1 MSIKDNIISYN
12 NKINGNA
19 RLIAVSKTKPIEDL
33 QEAYEAGQRLFGENK
48 ALEMRDKH
56 EVLPKDIRWHFIGHL
71 QTNKVKYIA
80 PFVELI
86 HSVDSLHLLQQI
98 NKEAIK
104 NNRVIDCLLQI
115 DIAHEET
122 KFGLEEA
129 EADELLSSEEFTK
142 LENVRI
148 CGLMGIGSIT
158 DDKNKTKKE
167 FNNLKEYFLKAKE
180 KFFKSKTYFCEL
192 SMGMSE
198 DFEIALQEGA
208 TLVRIGSSI
217 FGARDYASKN

>member
-1 MSIKDNIISYN
+1 MSIRDNILNYN
-12 NKINGNA
+12 NKITGNA

-129 EADELLSSEEFTK
+129 EADELLSSEEFAK

>member
-1 MSIKDNIISYN
+1 MSIRDNILNYN
-12 NKINGNA
+12 NKITGNA
-19 RLIAVSKTKPIEDL
+19 RLIAVSKTKPVEDL

-56 EVLPKDIRWHFIGHL
+56 EILPKDIRWHFIGHL

-86 HSVDSLHLLQQI
+86 HSVDSLNLLKQI

-122 KFGLEEA
+122 KFGLEEN
-129 EADELLSSEEFTK
+129 EADELLSSEEFAELK
-142 LENVRI
+142 NVRI

-167 FNNLKEYFLKAKE
+167 FNNLKKYFDKTKN
-180 KFFKSKTYFCEL
+180 KFFNSKSYFCEL
-192 SMGMSE
+192 SMGMSQ
-198 DFEIALQEGA
+198 DFELAIEEGA

>member
-12 NKINGNA
+12 NKINGNT
-19 RLIAVSKTKPIEDL
+19 RLIAVSKMKPVEDL
-33 QEAYEAGQRLFGENK
+33 KEAYDAGQRLFGENK
-48 ALEMRDKH
+48 ALEMRDKY
-56 EVLPKDIRWHFIGHL
+56 EVLPKDIKWHFIGHL

-122 KFGLEEA
+122 KFGLSDSEA
-129 EADELLSSEEFTK
+129 EELLSSDEFSQ
-142 LENVRI
+142 LQNVRI

-158 DDKNKTKKE
+158 NDKNKTKKE
-167 FNNLKEYFLKAKE
+167 FNHLKNRFCEFKN
-180 KFFKSKTYFCEL
+180 KFFESCSYFCEL

-198 DFEIALQEGA
+198 DFEIAMEEGA

-217 FGARDYASKN
+217 FGARDYTSNN

>member
-1 MSIKDNIISYN
+1 MSIRDNILNYN
-12 NKINGNA
+12 NKITGNA

-56 EVLPKDIRWHFIGHL
+56 EILPKDIRWHFIGHL

-86 HSVDSLHLLQQI
+86 HSVDSLNLLKQI

-122 KFGLEEA
+122 KFGLEENEA
-129 EADELLSSEEFTK
+129 EELLSSEEFAELK
-142 LENVRI
+142 NVRI

-167 FNNLKEYFLKAKE
+167 FNNLKKYFDETKN
-180 KFFKSKTYFCEL
+180 KFFNSKTYFCEL
-192 SMGMSE
+192 SMGMSQ
-198 DFEIALQEGA
+198 DFELAIEEGA

>member
-1 MSIKDNIISYN
+1 MSIRDNILNYN
-12 NKINGNA
+12 NKITGNA

-56 EVLPKDIRWHFIGHL
+56 EILPKDIRWHFIGHL

-86 HSVDSLHLLQQI
+86 HSVDSLNLLKQI

-122 KFGLEEA
+122 KFGLEEN
-129 EADELLSSEEFTK
+129 EADELLSSEEFAELK
-142 LENVRI
+142 NVRI

-167 FNNLKEYFLKAKE
+167 FNNLKKYFDETKN
-180 KFFKSKTYFCEL
+180 KFFNSKSYFCEL
-192 SMGMSE
+192 SMGMSQ
-198 DFEIALQEGA
+198 DFELAIEEGA